1 MIAWILEAIKN
12 IYLFKLWPLNLI
24 FCHMLICCEIGLQ
37 YHFYIPPRNI
47 SIYSLS
53 LTSDTPM
60 CGGICGPSSL
70 WLLLWIALF
79 LLPKIYFD
87 LTLICLPCIFWILVA
102 LHKICC
108 VLSWVGKSNDPILVH
123 WHSKVILLD
132 NALFFGKLSYFE

>member
-53 LTSDTPM
+53 LTSDTHM
-60 CGGICGPSSL
+60 CGEICGPSSL

-79 LLPKIYFD
+79 VLPRIWFD
-87 LTLICLPCIFWILVA
+87 LTPLVF
-102 LHKICC
+102 L
-108 VLSWVGKSNDPILVH
+108 VSFESFLSTQNLFYTFFIRKSNDPNLVH
-123 WHSKVILLD
+123 LHSKVILLD